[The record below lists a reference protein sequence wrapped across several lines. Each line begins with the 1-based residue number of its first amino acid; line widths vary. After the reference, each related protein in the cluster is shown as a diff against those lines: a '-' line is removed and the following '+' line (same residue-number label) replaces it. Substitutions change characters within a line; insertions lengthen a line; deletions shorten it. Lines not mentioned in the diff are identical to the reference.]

1 MRKLTAVLILL
12 CLVSAVMAQF
22 SLTPGRK
29 MPNVDAH
36 WLTPV
41 AKPHRV
47 SGSKVMN
54 IVVFSDINTPG
65 VVRTLRYLESLES
78 KYNRKGSGKWIL
90 KFQVVVPNEKSAVEH
105 FLKLAEPPF
114 SVMIGSDING
124 RTFRNF
130 AVSKVSDV
138 VIGVDGA
145 IAWLGPVMDLDSVIS
160 ELMDGTF
167 SMEDY
172 RNISRMKM
180 EMQTALRAG
189 LPDVAAKTAE
199 KILEKKP
206 GDITSIQVILYSY
219 EIKQQNEKAVDFI
232 KSCISRSKK
241 NAGALYLLLLD
252 RVVRSGSIPLWQVSV
267 PDAIKNTV
275 TVDDKLNLAAFIA
288 EQSPRFYFPAE
299 QMLQLCDEILKSPE
313 TVKDPEFH
321 ANALEIAARVEFAVC
336 RPDNAI
342 ELQSKA
348 VELRKKHNSL
358 LIKSSSHA
366 LDYYKKIKI
375 LSGKK

>member
-1 MRKLTAVLILL
+1 MRKLTAILIFLIL
-12 CLVSAVMAQF
+12 CSEVMAQF

-29 MPNVDAH
+29 MPDVDAN
-36 WLTPV
+36 WVTPIR
-41 AKPHRV
+41 RV
-47 SGSKVMN
+47 CPGKDTKIMD

-65 VVRTLRYLESLES
+65 IVQTLRYLESLES
-78 KYNRKGSGKWIL
+78 KYNRRGSGKWIL
-90 KFQVVVPNEKSAVEH
+90 KFQVVVPNEKSEVER

-114 SVMIGSDING
+114 SVTIGSDING

-145 IAWLGPVMDLDSVIS
+145 IAWLGPVLDLDGVIS

-206 GDITSIQVILYSY
+206 GDMTSIQVILYSY
-219 EIKQQNEKAVDFI
+219 EIKQQNEKAVDFV
-232 KSCISRSKK
+232 KSCIARSRNKS
-241 NAGALYLLLLD
+241 GALYLLLLD
-252 RVVRSGSIPLWQVSV
+252 RIVRSGSIPLWQESV

-275 TVDDKLNLAAFIA
+275 TVDDKLNLAAFIV

-299 QMLQLCDEILKSPE
+299 QMLQLCDEILKAPE
-313 TVKDPEFH
+313 TGKDPEFY
-321 ANALEIAARVEFAVC
+321 ANALEIAARVEFATC
-336 RPDNAI
+336 RLDKAI
-342 ELQSKA
+342 ELQGKA
-348 VELRKKHNSL
+348 VELRKKHDSM

>member
-65 VVRTLRYLESLES
+65 IVRTLRYLESLES
-78 KYNRKGSGKWIL
+78 KYNRRGSGKWIL
-90 KFQVVVPNEKSAVEH
+90 KFQVVVPNEKSEVDR

-160 ELMDGTF
+160 EHMDGTF

-232 KSCISRSKK
+232 KSSISRSKK

-252 RVVRSGSIPLWQVSV
+252 RIVRSGSIPLWQESV

>member
-1 MRKLTAVLILL
+1 MRKLTAVLIFLIL
-12 CLVSAVMAQF
+12 CSEVMAQF

-29 MPNVDAH
+29 MPEVDAN
-36 WLTPV
+36 WVTPIR
-41 AKPHRV
+41 RV
-47 SGSKVMN
+47 CPGKETKIMD

-65 VVRTLRYLESLES
+65 IVQTLRYLESLES
-78 KYNRKGSGKWIL
+78 KYNRRGSGKWIL
-90 KFQVVVPNEKSAVEH
+90 KFQVVVPNEKSEVER

-114 SVMIGSDING
+114 SVTIGADING

-130 AVSKVSDV
+130 AVSKASES
-138 VIGVDGA
+138 VIGIDGA

-172 RNISRMKM
+172 RKTSRMKM

-232 KSCISRSKK
+232 KSSISRSKK

-252 RVVRSGSIPLWQVSV
+252 RIVRSGSIPLWQVSV

-275 TVDDKLNLAAFIA
+275 TVDDKLNLAAFIV

-336 RPDNAI
+336 RPDTAI

>member
-78 KYNRKGSGKWIL
+78 KYNRRGSGKWIL
-90 KFQVVVPNEKSAVEH
+90 KFQVVVPNEKSEVEF

-145 IAWLGPVMDLDSVIS
+145 IAWLGPVMDLDTVLS

-172 RNISRMKM
+172 RKTSRMKM

-252 RVVRSGSIPLWQVSV
+252 RIVRSGSIPLWQESV

>member
-65 VVRTLRYLESLES
+65 IVRTLRYLESLES
-78 KYNRKGSGKWIL
+78 KYNRRGSGKWIL
-90 KFQVVVPNEKSAVEH
+90 KFQVVVPNEKSEVDR

-232 KSCISRSKK
+232 KSSISRSKK

-252 RVVRSGSIPLWQVSV
+252 RIVRSGSIPLWQESV